1 MSGPLH
7 YQSIASI
14 AGAFADGSLTPTSYL
29 DHLLA
34 RIAVIDRQLDAFVHL
49 DPEGARAAATASTQR
64 WASHQPLSPL
74 DGIPVGIKDVIDVAD
89 MPTRCQSALTS
100 AALKAEDAPVVA
112 TLRSAGAIILGK
124 LATHEFA
131 IGGPAFDL
139 PFPPARNP
147 WNRDHHPGGSSSGAG
162 SAVAAG
168 LVPLAVG
175 SDTAG
180 SVRNPASACGIVG
193 WKPAYDALPRDG
205 IFPLAWSLDHVGLL
219 ARHVDDIAI
228 AAAVLGLA
236 TTPAPITG
244 LRIGFVRHWH
254 ETDMHATPE
263 VAAALNHV
271 ASSLARVGATV
282 TGITLPHLE
291 RFNLVNRL
299 ILQSEGFAIHAANLR
314 DHPERFSR
322 LTRAALLTGAFT
334 TAETLLAAYRL
345 QRQLA
350 AAVER
355 AFDQVDVLVTAS
367 SMTPPCRI
375 DDPTEIARTYLMQA
389 RSPFNVTGHP
399 ALAMASGVSSDGLPL
414 SVQFVARTDSTLFAA
429 AAAWEQ
435 ALGGPPTPPI

>member
-1 MSGPLH
+1 MTWRGCL
-7 YQSIASI
+7 
-14 AGAFADGSLTPTSYL
+14 AGSAMRDWHSSKTTC
-29 DHLLA
+29 
-34 RIAVIDRQLDAFVHL
+34 
-49 DPEGARAAATASTQR
+49 AAATASTQR

-345 QRQLA
+345 QRQLT

-367 SMTPPCRI
+367 SMTP
-375 DDPTEIARTYLMQA
+375 LLNS
-389 RSPFNVTGHP
+389 RSRVG
-399 ALAMASGVSSDGLPL
+399 
-414 SVQFVARTDSTLFAA
+414 
-429 AAAWEQ
+429 
-435 ALGGPPTPPI
+435 